1 MQHARP
7 RPEWAA
13 GELWL
18 KRMVKTPQQHDCN
31 PLHSMSET
39 REFASVR
46 TSDREEVLQMP
57 RLDEE
62 LWRRVEVLATVVVA
76 LATTAALILPYVR

>member
-1 MQHARP
+1 
-7 RPEWAA
+7 
-13 GELWL
+13 
-18 KRMVKTPQQHDCN
+18 
-31 PLHSMSET
+31 MSET
-39 REFASVR
+39 REFAPVR

-57 RLDEE
+57 RFDEE